1 MTENL
6 VLENLNDKGVLT
18 ITFNR
23 PEKKNAFTN
32 ECFLAAR
39 DAFRRANENSEVSVV
54 IMTGAGNDFTSG
66 VDLSSFGGDPNET
79 PPFELMMDA
88 IVALEKPLIAAAK
101 GAAVGFGATALFHCD
116 VVYVG
121 ESLKM
126 RLPFVNLGLVPE
138 AACSYLMQVAL
149 GSQMAAE
156 LLFTAEWIN
165 AERAVETGI
174 ARKCFPDDELL
185 EEAVKKANEMAQW
198 PVRSLMATKRCLK
211 QAHLAGIAA
220 AREIEMEGMKL
231 LAGSPENVEAIM
243 AFLEKRQ
250 PDFRKLDKAQ
260 G

>member
-1 MTENL
+1 MNEQL
-6 VLENLNDKGVLT
+6 VLEELNENGVLV

-23 PEKKNAFTN
+23 PSKKNAFTN
-32 ECFLAAR
+32 ESFLAAR
-39 DAFRRANENSEVSVV
+39 DAFRRANENNDVAVVV
-54 IMTGAGNDFTSG
+54 ITGAGNDFTSG
-66 VDLSSFGGDPNET
+66 VDLASFGGNPDET
-79 PPFELMMDA
+79 PPFELMMDE

-149 GSQMAAE
+149 GTQIAAE

-174 ARKCFPDDELL
+174 ARQSFPDEQLL
-185 EEAVKKANEMAQW
+185 DHAIRKAEEMAQW
-198 PVRSLMATKRCLK
+198 PVNSLKLTKRCLK
-211 QAHLAGIAA
+211 QAHMKGIAA
-220 AREIEMEGMKL
+220 AREIEMQGMMA

-243 AFLEKRQ
+243 AFLEKRK
-250 PDFRKLDKAQ
+250 PDFKNLQKPA
-260 G
+260 